1 MSSDIA
7 TGEEP
12 DRCEHLRALFLD
24 VTGTEELVETQ
35 TREPDRREV
44 RPEGTDESLSQY
56 VAEMAEADG
65 LADTFDDP
73 DGDALL

>member
-1 MSSDIA
+1 MSSEVSA
-7 TGEEP
+7 GEEP
-12 DRCEHLRALFLD
+12 DRCERLRAIFLD

-35 TREPDRREV
+35 TREPANREV
-44 RPEGTDESLSQY
+44 RPEGSLSEY

-73 DGDALL
+73 DEGALFE